1 MRANRWTGLAVLIAL
16 GVGAS
21 SLWAMPEE
29 RDRSAE
35 TSARRV
41 QLLGAK
47 QHARSRGM
55 RPEPEKKEDEK
66 KRAAKGRQAG
76 GAQKADGQGIKT
88 HRTYGRLVL
97 DRKEEKKQ
105 KGSKG
110 QSTVVRRRRVIRQ
123 TSHRD
128 MPERSN
134 KDGEVR
140 GRDRADE
147 VKEMNEAREHNR
159 ELENERA
166 KGRHQRM
173 QENVRDRHE
182 KRHENVRDRHENRHE
197 NVRDRHG
204 SQHEAAR
211 ERTERGSEGTV
222 RRRRVLRTK
231 QGLTSRKGVRKG
243 NFSVLKT
250 TRAEMPERSNK
261 DGVVRG
267 KDRAAEVRDMNGQTG
282 HGKAD
287 ARKGGG
293 KIRVKKGKG
302 KRRKKR

>member
-1 MRANRWTGLAVLIAL
+1 MRANRWTGLAVLIVF

-29 RDRSAE
+29 LDRSAA

-47 QHARSRGM
+47 QYARSRGM

-140 GRDRADE
+140 G
-147 VKEMNEAREHNR
+147 
-159 ELENERA
+159 
-166 KGRHQRM
+166 
-173 QENVRDRHE
+173 
-182 KRHENVRDRHENRHE
+182 
-197 NVRDRHG
+197 
-204 SQHEAAR
+204 
-211 ERTERGSEGTV
+211 
-222 RRRRVLRTK
+222 
-231 QGLTSRKGVRKG
+231 
-243 NFSVLKT
+243 
-250 TRAEMPERSNK
+250 
-261 DGVVRG
+261 
-267 KDRAAEVRDMNGQTG
+267 KDRAAEVRDMNDHNGL
-282 HGKAD
+282 GKSD
-287 ARKGGG
+287 SRKGKG
-293 KIRVKKGKG
+293 KIKIKKGKG
-302 KRRKKR
+302 KKRDGDSDSSTAKVRRKKKGKGRSRRGS